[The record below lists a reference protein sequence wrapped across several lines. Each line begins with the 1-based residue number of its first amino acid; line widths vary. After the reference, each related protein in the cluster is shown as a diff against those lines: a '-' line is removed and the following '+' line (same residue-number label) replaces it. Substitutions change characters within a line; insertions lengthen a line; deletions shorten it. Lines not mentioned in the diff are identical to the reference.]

1 MHGRCMFTKLLSA
14 FLKSKTQT
22 IKKKKVI
29 YMQCN
34 VANYCYKNILII
46 NMVILVNNTAF
57 VFLVINSFLPDLANQ
72 PTPQKY
78 NVKI

>member
-1 MHGRCMFTKLLSA
+1 
-14 FLKSKTQT
+14 
-22 IKKKKVI
+22 
-29 YMQCN
+29 MQCN
-34 VANYCYKNILII
+34 VANYCYKNIPII

-78 NVKI
+78 NVKYKKKQISIYYLQVL

>member
-14 FLKSKTQT
+14 FFK
-22 IKKKKVI
+22 IKNPNLKKVI

-57 VFLVINSFLPDLANQ
+57 VFLVINSFLPDLAIISPHHKN
-72 PTPQKY
+72 
-78 NVKI
+78 IM

>member
-1 MHGRCMFTKLLSA
+1 
-14 FLKSKTQT
+14 
-22 IKKKKVI
+22 
-29 YMQCN
+29 MQCN
-34 VANYCYKNILII
+34 VANYCYKNIPII

>member
-1 MHGRCMFTKLLSA
+1 MADACLLLSA
-14 FLKSKTQT
+14 FFK
-22 IKKKKVI
+22 IKNPNLKKVI

-46 NMVILVNNTAF
+46 NMVIHVNNTAF